1 MNTPTPSQLSA
12 LRKATHLHKEQAIL
26 IQGSY
31 GNDIDGVFKGSSIGC
46 LAHDIDTEADVDS
59 LHELVANHYGYPE
72 WLAHLQDSLFKNA
85 DKDIHVKLPMAIVPR
100 DNWKSVM
107 HKIHW
112 RILNDI
118 TLRHA
123 GESAEVV
130 KSVMHLHKTESQDAA
145 AWRAAESAARAARRA
160 AWRAVESAES
170 AARSAAR
177 SAAESAARSASIAA
191 RSAAESAAWS
201 AESAARSAVESAES
215 AAWSAARSAAWQT
228 LTAIVLEEVAR
239 ESNT

>member
-1 MNTPTPSQLSA
+1 M
-12 LRKATHLHKEQAIL
+12 
-26 IQGSY
+26 
-31 GNDIDGVFKGSSIGC
+31 DIAAVRSTRHCKF
-46 LAHDIDTEADVDS
+46 AHDIDTEADVDS

-130 KSVMHLHKTESQDAA
+130 KSVMDLHKTESQDAA
-145 AWRAAESAARAARRA
+145 AWSAARR
-160 AWRAVESAES
+160 
-170 AARSAAR
+170 
-177 SAAESAARSASIAA
+177 AA

-201 AESAARSAVESAES
+201 AESAA
-215 AAWSAARSAAWQT
+215 WSAAWQT
-228 LTAIVLEEVAR
+228 LAAIVLEEVAR